1 MGFNEIRT
9 RLMLG
14 AQRSLCSKMAAL
26 VRQEFWATL
35 IAHYIK
41 NTQAH
46 A

>member
-1 MGFNEIRT
+1 MHKAADLARNVD
-9 RLMLG
+9 
-14 AQRSLCSKMAAL
+14 KMAAL